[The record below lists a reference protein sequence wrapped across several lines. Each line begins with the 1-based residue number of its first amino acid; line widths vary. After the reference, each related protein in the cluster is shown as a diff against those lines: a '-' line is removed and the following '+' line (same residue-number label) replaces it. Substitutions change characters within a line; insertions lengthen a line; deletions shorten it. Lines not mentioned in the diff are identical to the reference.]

1 MASLQLAP
9 SAPGLLSLLR
19 GGLAFCCG
27 AHRPEGSRQA
37 NSELFL
43 CRTREDTLQRAQEI
57 FGADNQDLFVAFKA
71 RAQRKS
77 TRRCEPHKGTD
88 HRLGFAPQNLLTKH
102 GLT

>member
-9 SAPGLLSLLR
+9 SAPRPALFFLR
-19 GGLAFCCG
+19 GGLAFCG
-27 AHRPEGSRQA
+27 AHCPEGSRQA
-37 NSELFL
+37 NSELSL

-77 TRRCEPHKGTD
+77 TRRCEPHKG
-88 HRLGFAPQNLLTKH
+88 LTTVSD
-102 GLT
+102 LPRRICSPSTA

>member
-9 SAPGLLSLLR
+9 SAPPACSLCCEAAWR
-19 GGLAFCCG
+19 SAVVHIARRCPAKLAPSF
-27 AHRPEGSRQA
+27 
-37 NSELFL
+37 FL

-77 TRRCEPHKGTD
+77 TRRCEPHKG
-88 HRLGFAPQNLLTKH
+88 LTTVSD
-102 GLT
+102 LPRRICSPSTA